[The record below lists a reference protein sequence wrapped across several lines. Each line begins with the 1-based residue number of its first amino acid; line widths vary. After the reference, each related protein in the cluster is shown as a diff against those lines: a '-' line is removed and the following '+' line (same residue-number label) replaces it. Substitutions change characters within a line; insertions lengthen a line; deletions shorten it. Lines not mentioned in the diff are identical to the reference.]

1 MRPVIVATL
10 LGLAAALFAA
20 ACNGGAPP
28 EGETPAAPSPPPLVL
43 SPTQAQLPLRVAVT
57 IPLFAEFA
65 REMGGDNVEV
75 FSLLPPGADPHTYQL
90 TPSDISRISEADI
103 FFVNGLGLDA
113 VVRDLIEK
121 NRREGAKVIPFGPN
135 LPSPRAAELGDI
147 NITADEAGD
156 DPHLWLDPIMAR
168 IYANLISDT
177 FIIVDSVNRAFYES
191 NLSAYSD
198 RLFELNEEIR
208 AQLELIPRENRKLVT
223 YHDSFVHFARRYDLE
238 ILGFAV
244 SVPGQDP
251 GPEEIAR
258 LTETINDGG
267 VPAVFAEIGFDG
279 VVMEEIAGEIDVEV
293 CTLYSGVLD
302 ESVPTYID
310 MMRANVDELVRCL
323 GGADGG

>member
-10 LGLAAALFAA
+10 LGLAAALFVS
-20 ACNGGAPP
+20 ACGENAPP
-28 EGETPAAPSPPPLVL
+28 EGETPALPTRPPSVL
-43 SPTQAQLPLRVAVT
+43 SPTQSQLPLRVAVT

-113 VVRDLIEK
+113 AVQDLIEK
-121 NRREGAKVIPFGPN
+121 NRGEGAKIIPFGPN
-135 LPSPRAAELGDI
+135 LPSPRATELGDI

-156 DPHLWLDPIMAR
+156 DPHLWLDPIIAR

-198 RLFELNEEIR
+198 RLFELDEEIR

-223 YHDSFVHFARRYDLE
+223 YHDSFVHFARRYDLD

-267 VPAVFAEIGFDG
+267 VPAVFAEAGFDAT
-279 VVMEEIAGEIDVEV
+279 VLKEIAGEAGVQV
-293 CTLYSGVLD
+293 CTLYSGVQD

>member
-10 LGLAAALFAA
+10 LGLAVALFAA
-20 ACNGGAPP
+20 ACNGGASP
-28 EGETPAAPSPPPLVL
+28 EDETPAPPSRPPLVL
-43 SPTQAQLPLRVAVT
+43 SPTQAELPLRVAVT

-90 TPSDISRISEADI
+90 TPSDISRISQADI

-113 VVRDLIEK
+113 AVQDLIEK
-121 NRREGAKVIPFGPN
+121 NRSEGAKVIPFGPN

-168 IYANLISDT
+168 TYADLMSDT
-177 FIIVDSVNRAFYES
+177 FTIVDSVNRGFYES

-198 RLFELNEEIR
+198 RLLELNEEIG
-208 AQLELIPRENRKLVT
+208 AQLQLIPRENRKLVT
-223 YHDSFVHFARRYDLE
+223 YHDSFVHFARRYDLD

-244 SVPGQDP
+244 LVPGLDP

-258 LTETINDGG
+258 LTEAINDGG
-267 VPAVFAEIGFDG
+267 VPAVFAEVGFDSSAL
-279 VVMEEIAGEIDVEV
+279 EEVASEAGIRV
-293 CTLYSGVLD
+293 CTLYSSVQD
-302 ESVPTYID
+302 ESVSTYVD

>member
-1 MRPVIVATL
+1 MRPAIVATL
-10 LGLAAALFAA
+10 LGLAAALFAV
-20 ACNGGAPP
+20 ACNGGAAP

-113 VVRDLIEK
+113 VVQDLIEK

-244 SVPGQDP
+244 SAPGQDP

-279 VVMEEIAGEIDVEV
+279 AVMEEIAGEIDVEV

-310 MMRANVDELVRCL
+310 MIRANVDELVRCL
-323 GGADGG
+323 GGG